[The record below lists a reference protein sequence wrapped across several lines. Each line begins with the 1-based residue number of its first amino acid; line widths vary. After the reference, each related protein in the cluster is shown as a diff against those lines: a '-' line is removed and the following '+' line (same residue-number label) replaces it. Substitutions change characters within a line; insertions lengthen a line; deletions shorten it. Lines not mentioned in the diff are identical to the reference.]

1 MHSYLN
7 RRRKR
12 RRSRAP
18 LKLSSKAPPPPR
30 SHSPL
35 THSSRRLVAAPL
47 PPFFRRRLPPLESG
61 ADKEGERGKGAS
73 KSFFRSSSAAAD
85 GKFLDRKGGGEGGRE
100 GKNASLSE
108 KRGGREEGAG
118 KKS

>member
-1 MHSYLN
+1 M
-7 RRRKR
+7 
-12 RRSRAP
+12 SRAP

-47 PPFFRRRLPPLESG
+47 PPFLPFSVAASPLSKAVLTRRAR
-61 ADKEGERGKGAS
+61 GERGRQRV
-73 KSFFRSSSAAAD
+73 SFARPSPPPMGSFSTER
-85 GKFLDRKGGGEGGRE
+85 GGGEGGRE